1 MQIGKHHS
9 VAR

>member
-1 MQIGKHHS
+1 MSYHHHS

>member
-1 MQIGKHHS
+1 MLHHS